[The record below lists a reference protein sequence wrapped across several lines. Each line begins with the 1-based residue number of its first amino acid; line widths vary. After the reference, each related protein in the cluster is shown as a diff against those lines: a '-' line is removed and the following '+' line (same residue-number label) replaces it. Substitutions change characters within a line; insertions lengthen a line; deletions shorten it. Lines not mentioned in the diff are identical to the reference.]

1 MALNSLGRVIVV
13 KKIAMVCSKCLKDQ
27 DKVTYFDSGNNHYY
41 DGYLYCK
48 PCWKEYYLMQP
59 IEKRKEWRL

>member
-41 DGYLYCK
+41 DNKTCSYFC
-48 PCWKEYYLMQP
+48 
-59 IEKRKEWRL
+59 